1 VGDDMS
7 LMGSLYVG
15 QSGLQTGQNALN
27 TTAHNMS
34 NVDTVGY
41 TRQQVQQTAR
51 TYRTLSKTNSANAYQ
66 QAGLGVQYARVKQVR
81 DYFLDKT
88 YRRESGRSAFYDTT
102 YDAVGEIENLFQE
115 LEGEAF
121 ADAIKNLW
129 ESVQEIAKDPSN
141 TVNQGVFIQRCN
153 EFTTRAAAVYDGLC
167 EYQDNM
173 NYTVQQKV
181 NQMNKYGARIAELNQ
196 QILRIEAAQVEKAND
211 LRDERNQLTDE
222 LSKLAH
228 INLKED
234 IDGNFIISVEGTEFV
249 KEDGIN
255 EIALL
260 QDENTGFYTP
270 YWKHFAKTDAAG
282 NLDISRAKVFN
293 LDMEI
298 STDMNTDI
306 GGLKATL
313 IARGDHRAT
322 YKDLENKDVYDKSIA
337 PSVVMNIQAEFD
349 QLINKVS
356 TRINEVIKNAAD
368 DAQNKVPG
376 TQYLRDPNSNPPYS
390 EVLKIFV
397 TKSGNEMTVSN
408 LMVGDT
414 IKQSPSLLGFIKDD
428 KKVDQETADEL
439 KNIFTQADYTLN
451 PNVKTKTTFRD
462 YYNNLI
468 SQVSNTG
475 NVLKGISEN
484 QQQTVD
490 STLAARE
497 QIVGV
502 SADEEM
508 SNMIMFQNA
517 FNASSRYINVVSEML
532 EHILTTL
539 GR

>member
-1 VGDDMS
+1 M
-7 LMGSLYVG
+7 
-15 QSGLQTGQNALN
+15 
-27 TTAHNMS
+27 
-34 NVDTVGY
+34 
-41 TRQQVQQTAR
+41 
-51 TYRTLSKTNSANAYQ
+51 
-66 QAGLGVQYARVKQVR
+66 
-81 DYFLDKT
+81 
-88 YRRESGRSAFYDTT
+88 
-102 YDAVGEIENLFQE
+102 
-115 LEGEAF
+115 
-121 ADAIKNLW
+121 
-129 ESVQEIAKDPSN
+129 
-141 TVNQGVFIQRCN
+141 
-153 EFTTRAAAVYDGLC
+153 
-167 EYQDNM
+167 
-173 NYTVQQKV
+173 
-181 NQMNKYGARIAELNQ
+181 
-196 QILRIEAAQVEKAND
+196 
-211 LRDERNQLTDE
+211 
-222 LSKLAH
+222 
-228 INLKED
+228 
-234 IDGNFIISVEGTEFV
+234 EGTEFV

>member
-1 VGDDMS
+1 MS

-196 QILRIEAAQVEKAND
+196 QILIIDAAQVEKAND

-234 IDGNFIISVEGTEFV
+234 IDGKKEETEITEWKTKSRNESGDTKKESVQTLA
-249 KEDGIN
+249 EDG
-255 EIALL
+255 LYKL
-260 QDENTGFYTP
+260 RMYV
-270 YWKHFAKTDAAG
+270 TDMAG
-282 NLDISRAKVFN
+282 NVS
-293 LDMEI
+293 
-298 STDMNTDI
+298 
-306 GGLKATL
+306 
-313 IARGDHRAT
+313 H
-322 YKDLENKDVYDKSIA
+322 
-337 PSVVMNIQAEFD
+337 AER
-349 QLINKVS
+349 QLIIDKENPVIAHVDELDGKYLKKFSWNYSIEESIKDFTNYTYVMKV
-356 TRINEVIKNAAD
+356 D
-368 DAQNKVPG
+368 DAFYRPG
-376 TQYLRDPNSNPPYS
+376 
-390 EVLKIFV
+390 EKIEKEGVHVLTIEAFD
-397 TKSGNEMTVSN
+397 SAGN
-408 LMVGDT
+408 
-414 IKQSPSLLGFIKDD
+414 
-428 KKVDQETADEL
+428 
-439 KNIFTQADYTLN
+439 
-451 PNVKTKTTFRD
+451 
-462 YYNNLI
+462 
-468 SQVSNTG
+468 
-475 NVLKGISEN
+475 
-484 QQQTVD
+484 
-490 STLAARE
+490 
-497 QIVGV
+497 
-502 SADEEM
+502 
-508 SNMIMFQNA
+508 
-517 FNASSRYINVVSEML
+517 
-532 EHILTTL
+532 
-539 GR
+539 

>member
-1 VGDDMS
+1 MS

-34 NVDTVGY
+34 NVDTIGY

-51 TYRTLSKTNSANAYQ
+51 SYRTLSKTNSANAYQ
-66 QAGLGVQYARVKQVR
+66 QAGLGVQYAQVKQVR

-102 YDAVGEIENLFQE
+102 YDAVGEVENLFQE

-141 TVNQGVFIQRCN
+141 AVNQGVFIQRCS
-153 EFTTRAAAVYDGLC
+153 EFTTRAAAVYEGLC

-173 NYTVQQKV
+173 NYTVKQKV
-181 NQMNKYGARIAELNQ
+181 DQMNKYGARIAELNQ
-196 QILRIEAAQVEKAND
+196 QILKIEAAQVEKAND

-222 LSKLAH
+222 LSKLAY
-228 INLKED
+228 INVKED
-234 IDGNFIISVEGTEFV
+234 IDGNFIISIEGTEFV

-255 EIALL
+255 EIALQ

-293 LDMEI
+293 LDADI

-337 PSVVMNIQAEFD
+337 PSIIMNIQAEFD
-349 QLINKVS
+349 QLINKVA
-356 TRINEVIKNAAD
+356 TKINEVIEKAAEKAAD
-368 DAQNKVPG
+368 EAKANGQN
-376 TQYLRDPNSNPPYS
+376 TQYMRDPNSDPPYS
-390 EVLKIFV
+390 KALKIFV
-397 TKSGNEMTVSN
+397 TKSGDEMTVSN
-408 LMVGDT
+408 LMIDDT

-428 KKVDQETADEL
+428 KKVDQETADAL
-439 KNIFTQADYTLN
+439 KDIFTQENYTLN

-490 STLAARE
+490 STYAARE

-502 SADEEM
+502 SSEEEM

>member
-1 VGDDMS
+1 MGDDMS

-66 QAGLGVQYARVKQVR
+66 QAGLGVQYAQVKQVR

-282 NLDISRAKVFN
+282 KLDISRAKVFN

-390 EVLKIFV
+390 DVLKIFV

>member
-1 VGDDMS
+1 MS

-34 NVDTVGY
+34 NVDTIGY

-51 TYRTLSKTNSANAYQ
+51 SYRTLSKTNSANAYQ
-66 QAGLGVQYARVKQVR
+66 QAGLGVQYAQVKQVR

-141 TVNQGVFIQRCN
+141 AVNQGVFIQRCS
-153 EFTTRAAAVYDGLC
+153 EFTTRAAAVYEGLC

-173 NYTVQQKV
+173 NYTVKQKV
-181 NQMNKYGARIAELNQ
+181 DQMNKYGARIAELNQ
-196 QILRIEAAQVEKAND
+196 QILRIEAGQVEKAND

-222 LSKLAH
+222 LSKLAY
-228 INLKED
+228 INVKED
-234 IDGNFIISVEGTEFV
+234 IDGNFIISIEGTEFV

-255 EIALL
+255 EIALQ

-270 YWKHFAKTDAAG
+270 YWKHFAQTDANG

-293 LDMEI
+293 LDAEI
-298 STDMNTDI
+298 STEMNTDI

-337 PSVVMNIQAEFD
+337 PSIVMNIQAEFD
-349 QLINKVS
+349 QLINKVA
-356 TRINEVIKNAAD
+356 TKINEVIEQAAT
-368 DAQNKVPG
+368 AAGQNS
-376 TQYLRDPNSNPPYS
+376 QYMKDPNADPPYS
-390 EVLKIFV
+390 KALKIFV
-397 TKSGNEMTVSN
+397 TKSGDEMTVSN

-428 KKVDQETADEL
+428 KKVDQETADAL
-439 KNIFTQADYTLN
+439 KDIFTQENYTLN

-490 STLAARE
+490 STYAARE

-502 SADEEM
+502 SSEEEM

>member
-1 VGDDMS
+1 M
-7 LMGSLYVG
+7 
-15 QSGLQTGQNALN
+15 
-27 TTAHNMS
+27 
-34 NVDTVGY
+34 
-41 TRQQVQQTAR
+41 
-51 TYRTLSKTNSANAYQ
+51 
-66 QAGLGVQYARVKQVR
+66 
-81 DYFLDKT
+81 
-88 YRRESGRSAFYDTT
+88 
-102 YDAVGEIENLFQE
+102 
-115 LEGEAF
+115 
-121 ADAIKNLW
+121 
-129 ESVQEIAKDPSN
+129 
-141 TVNQGVFIQRCN
+141 
-153 EFTTRAAAVYDGLC
+153 
-167 EYQDNM
+167 
-173 NYTVQQKV
+173 
-181 NQMNKYGARIAELNQ
+181 
-196 QILRIEAAQVEKAND
+196 
-211 LRDERNQLTDE
+211 
-222 LSKLAH
+222 
-228 INLKED
+228 
-234 IDGNFIISVEGTEFV
+234 EGTEFV

-270 YWKHFAKTDAAG
+270 YWKHFAQTDAAG

-293 LDMEI
+293 LDAEI
-298 STDMNTDI
+298 STEMNTDI

-337 PSVVMNIQAEFD
+337 PSIVMNIQAEFD
-349 QLINKVS
+349 QLINKVA
-356 TRINEVIKNAAD
+356 TKLNEVIKNAAD
-368 DAQNKVPG
+368 AAKAKDPD
-376 TQYLRDPNSNPPYS
+376 THYMRDPNSNPPYS
-390 EVLKIFV
+390 AVLKIFV
-397 TKSGNEMTVSN
+397 TKSGDEMTVSN
-408 LMVGDT
+408 LMVDDT

-428 KKVDQETADEL
+428 KKVDQETADAL
-439 KNIFTQADYTLN
+439 KDIFTQENYTLN

-490 STLAARE
+490 STYAARE

>member
-1 VGDDMS
+1 MGDDMS

-66 QAGLGVQYARVKQVR
+66 QAGLGVQYAQVKQVR

-222 LSKLAH
+222 LSKLAY

-322 YKDLENKDVYDKSIA
+322 YRDLENKDVYDKSIA

-390 EVLKIFV
+390 DVLKIFV

-428 KKVDQETADEL
+428 RKVDQETADEL

>member
-390 EVLKIFV
+390 DVLKIFV

>member
-1 VGDDMS
+1 MGDDMS

-356 TRINEVIKNAAD
+356 TRINEVIKKAAD

>member
-1 VGDDMS
+1 MGDDMS

-282 NLDISRAKVFN
+282 KLDISRAKVFN

-390 EVLKIFV
+390 DVLKIFV

>member
-1 VGDDMS
+1 MGDDMS

-390 EVLKIFV
+390 DVLKIFV

>member
-1 VGDDMS
+1 MGDDMS

-368 DAQNKVPG
+368 DAQSKVPG

>member
-1 VGDDMS
+1 MGDDMS

-222 LSKLAH
+222 LSKLAP

-282 NLDISRAKVFN
+282 KLDISRAKVFN

-356 TRINEVIKNAAD
+356 TRINEVIKKAAD

>member
-1 VGDDMS
+1 MS

-34 NVDTVGY
+34 NVDTIGY

-51 TYRTLSKTNSANAYQ
+51 SYRTLSKTNSANAYQ
-66 QAGLGVQYARVKQVR
+66 QAGLGVQYAQVKQVR

-141 TVNQGVFIQRCN
+141 AVNQGVFIQRCS
-153 EFTTRAAAVYDGLC
+153 EFTTRAAAVYEGLC

-173 NYTVQQKV
+173 NYTVKQKV
-181 NQMNKYGARIAELNQ
+181 DQMNKYGARIAELNQ
-196 QILRIEAAQVEKAND
+196 QILRIEAGQVEKAND

-222 LSKLAH
+222 LSKLAY
-228 INLKED
+228 INVKED
-234 IDGNFIISVEGTEFV
+234 IDGNFIISIEGTEFV

-255 EIALL
+255 EIALQ

-270 YWKHFAKTDAAG
+270 YWKHFAKTDANG
-282 NLDISRAKVFN
+282 DLDISRAKVFN
-293 LDMEI
+293 LDAEI

-337 PSVVMNIQAEFD
+337 PSIVMNIQAEFD
-349 QLINKVS
+349 QLINKVA
-356 TRINEVIKNAAD
+356 TKINEVIEQAAT
-368 DAQNKVPG
+368 AAGQNS
-376 TQYLRDPNSNPPYS
+376 QYMKDPNADPPYS
-390 EVLKIFV
+390 KALKIFV
-397 TKSGNEMTVSN
+397 TKSGDEMTVSN

-428 KKVDQETADEL
+428 KKVDQETADAL
-439 KNIFTQADYTLN
+439 KDIFTQENYTLN

-490 STLAARE
+490 STYAARE

-502 SADEEM
+502 SSEEEM

>member
-1 VGDDMS
+1 MGDDMS

-282 NLDISRAKVFN
+282 KLDISRAKVFN

-356 TRINEVIKNAAD
+356 TRINEVIKKAAD

>member
-1 VGDDMS
+1 MGDDMS

-356 TRINEVIKNAAD
+356 TRINEVIKKAAD

-390 EVLKIFV
+390 DVLKIFV

>member
-1 VGDDMS
+1 MGDDMS

-282 NLDISRAKVFN
+282 KLDISRAKVFN

-390 EVLKIFV
+390 DVLKIFV

-502 SADEEM
+502 SANEEM

>member
-181 NQMNKYGARIAELNQ
+181 NEMNKYGARIAELNQ

-282 NLDISRAKVFN
+282 KLDISRAKVFN

-356 TRINEVIKNAAD
+356 TRINAVIKNAAD

-390 EVLKIFV
+390 DVLKIFV

>member
-1 VGDDMS
+1 MGDDMS